1 VNERICK
8 SAILNFTSCRVR
20 QYKYSRITYYSYL
33 IPEIRDLQHTQ
44 ITPDL
49 LKYLA
54 TKRKEYRAWNAEA
67 FDDKRKIEAE
77 K

>member
-1 VNERICK
+1 VK
-8 SAILNFTSCRVR
+8 
-20 QYKYSRITYYSYL
+20 QYKCSGIIYYSYL

-44 ITPDL
+44 VTPDL

-54 TKRKEYRAWNAEA
+54 TKRKKYRAWNAKI
-67 FDDKRKIEAE
+67 FDNKRKIEVE